1 MALKLDLE
9 VSSLKFE
16 EVKLS
21 MNKSVMLPKYNGENV
36 PNIRLPNVIIT
47 QFGVPR
53 IGKFFPTDK
62 DRMFLQLPIEGDLLQ
77 KFQMLD
83 AHLANNEFKQKLFKS
98 NDYVYSPLVKNGI
111 KGQFIKLKLQTDYE
125 TGDIETMVWRSHKNE
140 DGIIERESSPVIFS
154 TLDEFSSVV
163 GLGYTVLCIFKF
175 VKIWMINKQYGLTM
189 KLVKVNTMPGQK
201 PVVVDDDDVDF

>member
-1 MALKLDLE
+1 MALKLEDLE

-21 MNKSVMLPKYNGENV
+21 MNKSVMLPKYKGENV
-36 PNIRLPNVIIT
+36 PNIRLPNVVIT

-83 AHLANNEFKQKLFKS
+83 AHLANNEFKS

-125 TGDIETMVWRSHKNE
+125 TGDIETMVWRFHKNE

-163 GLGYTVLCIFKF
+163 GLGSTVLCMIKF

-189 KLVKVNTMPGQK
+189 KLVKVNTIPGQK